1 VPSSEGK
8 TDLLWTGNP
17 GVPQVTHRKVGEL
30 KGREGHEEVET
41 PSSSTEERESL
52 RGQKSQESKR
62 PRPELILREAREGHG
77 YSGGLKPLKHRY

>member
-8 TDLLWTGNP
+8 TDLLWARNP
-17 GVPQVTHRKVGEL
+17 GVLRVTHRKVGEL

-41 PSSSTEERESL
+41 PSSSTEEREDL
-52 RGQKSQESKR
+52 RGLKSQESKR

-77 YSGGLKPLKHRY
+77 FSGGIKPLEHRY